1 MEHLED
7 LPNKLGILNM
17 RQVFQGMGK
26 RLFTVLGMIKN
37 KAGFK

>member
-7 LPNKLGILNM
+7 LPIKQTILNM
-17 RQVFQGMGK
+17 LQVFQGMGK

-37 KAGFK
+37 KAGSK